1 MLLGVA
7 LSPRSIDPVVFTRL
21 PSVWPLLR
29 CPVDLARRPQMWSDL
44 RV

>member
-1 MLLGVA
+1 MLLRVA

-21 PSVWPLLR
+21 PSVWRLVR
-29 CPVDLARRPQMWSDL
+29 CPVELARRPQMWFDL